1 MYAGAEF
8 YGIRETLLAYAKL
21 PGFLPLPVAVQ
32 HGWLR
37 YATTFETSGNPP
49 EIWVD
54 SQRIASELEAFYPK
68 NQIRIVGSFYYY
80 LMALLKNEL
89 PPVVRSGSICIP
101 PHSSHFVSTVYSVED
116 YARKLNELG
125 NEYKPI
131 TVMVYFLDM
140 INSTI
145 ETYEKYGF
153 RVVSN
158 GSLFEVNFL
167 RNFVR
172 NVHDKQHCIFSDL
185 GSGVLFAADMGLNL
199 VRMDID
205 SRYINLGQKHGTD
218 EQRSSIK
225 MFDEKYIRSLDKDQ
239 VALEL
244 GKRYLLSPRE
254 LREAIL
260 RNYFTRCFAKRLAV
274 NVLRSIVPGGSRVRA
289 LMKRMLGFNTM
300 GPH

>member
-1 MYAGAEF
+1 MYAGAGF

-68 NQIRIVGSFYYY
+68 NKIRIVGSFYYY

-101 PHSSHFVSTVYSVED
+101 PHSSHFVSTVYSIED
-116 YARKLNELG
+116 FARKLNELG
-125 NEYKPI
+125 NEFKPI
-131 TVMVYFLDM
+131 TVMLYFLDM
-140 INSTI
+140 IASTI

-153 RVVSN
+153 KVVSN
-158 GSLFEVNFL
+158 GSLFEANFL
-167 RNFVR
+167 KNFVR
-172 NVHDKQHCIFSDL
+172 NVHDKQHCIFSEL

-199 VRMDID
+199 VHIDIE
-205 SRYINLGQKHGTD
+205 SHHINLGQKYGTD

-225 MFDEKYIRSLDKDQ
+225 MFDEKFIRSLDKDQ

-244 GKRYLLSPRE
+244 GKRYLLSPSE

-260 RNYFTRCFAKRLAV
+260 RNYFTRSFAKRLAV
-274 NVLRSIVPGGSRVRA
+274 HVLGGIFPDGRRARS
-289 LMKRMLGFNTM
+289 LFKRMRRFDA
-300 GPH
+300 

>member
-1 MYAGAEF
+1 MYAGAGF

-54 SQRIASELEAFYPK
+54 SQRIASELAAFYPK
-68 NQIRIVGSFYYY
+68 NKIRIVGSFYYY
-80 LMALLKNEL
+80 LMGLLKNEL

-116 YARKLNELG
+116 FAHKLTKLG

-131 TVMVYFLDM
+131 TVMLYFLDM
-140 INSTI
+140 ISSTI

-153 RVVSN
+153 KVVSN
-158 GSLFEVNFL
+158 GSLFEANFL
-167 RNFVR
+167 KNFVR
-172 NVHDKQHCIFSDL
+172 NVHDKQHCIFSEL

-199 VRMDID
+199 IHIDIE
-205 SRYINLGQKHGTD
+205 SRHVNLGQKHGTD
-218 EQRSSIK
+218 EQRSGIK
-225 MFDEKYIRSLDKDQ
+225 MFDEKFIRSLDKDQ

-244 GKRYLLSPRE
+244 GKRYLLSPSE
-254 LREAIL
+254 LRKAIL
-260 RNYFTRCFAKRLAV
+260 RNYFTWSFAKRLAI
-274 NVLRSIVPGGSRVRA
+274 NVLGGIFNGRARSLLR
-289 LMKRMLGFNTM
+289 RMLGFDA
-300 GPH
+300 